1 MCEGYEYVPHRLLG
15 RRVRDIASG
24 TEGEL
29 MAVVNENVSDS
40 GAERWVRLA
49 YIRDSSGLEFTT
61 AVGNIVP
68 TGYIETLEGPLY
80 RPARILP
87 GRAADAEE

>member
-1 MCEGYEYVPHRLLG
+1 MSEQYEYVTHRLLH

-29 MAVVNENVSDS
+29 MAVVNENVSDT
-40 GAERWVRLA
+40 GAERWTRLA
-49 YIRDSSGLEFTT
+49 YIRDPSGLEFTT

-68 TGYIETLEGPLY
+68 ADYIDTLEATLNRRWSPN
-80 RPARILP
+80 
-87 GRAADAEE
+87 